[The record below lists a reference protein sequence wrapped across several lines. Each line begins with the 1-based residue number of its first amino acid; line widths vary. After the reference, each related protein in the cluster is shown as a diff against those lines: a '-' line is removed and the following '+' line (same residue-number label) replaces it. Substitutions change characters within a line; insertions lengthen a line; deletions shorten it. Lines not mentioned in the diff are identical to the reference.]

1 MLLINQTSGLNIK
14 YLPFYL
20 NDPNDRKVPKISV
33 AVYSPNKKHFFFKK
47 WILKSSHFNPAS
59 NINTTSIFE
68 VSVYET
74 LVCDQWRP
82 FKWNLLS
89 GGVML
94 YVFQYHI
101 KWIWATGRRLKSTK
115 LSIPSAGGCKEN
127 KFLTNS
133 ILGLLST
140 KKSWCRSRH
149 DGRSVWWLELALI
162 DPC

>member
-1 MLLINQTSGLNIK
+1 MIAKFQRSLLLSTHLIKNIFFLKSEFLNPHILTQLLISKQQA
-14 YLPFYL
+14 F
-20 NDPNDRKVPKISV
+20 
-33 AVYSPNKKHFFFKK
+33 
-47 WILKSSHFNPAS
+47 LK
-59 NINTTSIFE
+59 
-68 VSVYET
+68 SVYET
-74 LVCDQWRP
+74 LACDQWRP

-89 GGVML
+89 GDVML

-101 KWIWATGRRLKSTK
+101 KWIWATGRKLKSTN
-115 LSIPSAGGCKEN
+115 LAIPSAGGCKEN
-127 KFLTNS
+127 IFLTNS